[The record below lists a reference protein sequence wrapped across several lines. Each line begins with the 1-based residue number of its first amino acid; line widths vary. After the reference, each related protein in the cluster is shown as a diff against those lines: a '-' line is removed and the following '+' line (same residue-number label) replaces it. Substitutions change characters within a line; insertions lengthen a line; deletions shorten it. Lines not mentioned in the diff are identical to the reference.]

1 MANETENKKFFDE
14 NAQDFPQEGPLGI
27 SDAESQK
34 ETAEEAASR
43 TNQALDDLLDQL
55 PTELAQSLATRIERG
70 IQQAGSLIPGLV
82 PTGASQIPMGTAG
95 GGGTGTWVR
104 GHLSWLLNTLAQ
116 LHREEQLMHPRYP
129 EGEGF
134 INKFVEELGAEYFQ
148 DIPKFK
154 AALLC
159 IPGAVGGG
167 LGRAG
172 EAIGEGLGTAG
183 ETIGGAAS
191 AFGTGARGAADA
203 TGEAVGYGASA
214 LGTGVR
220 GAADAA
226 GTAISGVP
234 GRIQEGVQAIQGMG
248 SLEPQYPHEYMPD
261 PAIDP
266 SRALDPNI
274 ARAGYGRGPERPGL
288 PSQALQ
294 GILDY
299 LASRIDVRL

>member
-1 MANETENKKFFDE
+1 MANEKDQQAE
-14 NAQDFPQEGPLGI
+14 I
-27 SDAESQK
+27 DAASQK
-34 ETAEEAASR
+34 ETAEEATSR

-55 PTELAQSLATRIERG
+55 PTELAQSLATRIEQG
-70 IQQAGSLIPGLV
+70 IQQIGG
-82 PTGASQIPMGTAG
+82 GASALQIPMGTAG
-95 GGGTGTWVR
+95 GGGAGTWVR

-154 AALLC
+154 SALLG
-159 IPGAVGGG
+159 IPGDAGEG

-191 AFGTGARGAADA
+191 ALGTGVRGAADA
-203 TGEAVGYGASA
+203 TGEAVGAGASA

-226 GTAISGVP
+226 GEAISAVP
-234 GRIQEGVQAIQGMG
+234 GRIQEGVQAIQGLG
-248 SLEPQYPHEYMPD
+248 PLDPQYPYEYQAD
-261 PAIDP
+261 P
-266 SRALDPNI
+266 ALDPSVT
-274 ARAGYGRGPERPGL
+274 RAGYGRGPRPGL
-288 PSQALQ
+288 PSQAVQ
-294 GILDY
+294 GLLDF
-299 LASRIDVRL
+299 LASRIDVRR